1 MPDGSATLQPAVYP
15 SGHHMEDT
23 PNNKLVETSERLALL
38 LIAQPRQGWENEF
51 EELIHR
57 EIERLTVPAGERE
70 PDER

>member
-1 MPDGSATLQPAVYP
+1 
-15 SGHHMEDT
+15 MEDT

-57 EIERLTVPAGERE
+57 EIERLTVIVGERE